1 MNHSNPLYLPFKR
14 FEHQILQILTCL
26 VNSCSSTY
34 AFPKSG
40 FSILIHLLFLLPCCS
55 AETEFISL
63 EVLKL
68 EKQISEKQ
76 VNTILF
82 HPRFSVEEMYHS
94 NRVLQAPYLQC
105 TLWGSKSKMAVT
117 PKEILFTGD
126 EGVSCSVHDEHVEW
140 SDVIGPRRITL
151 FATLCTKRQIKKPRL
166 TSLPPSVG
174 GGWI

>member
-14 FEHQILQILTCL
+14 FENQILQILTCL
-26 VNSCSSTY
+26 VNSCSLTY

-40 FSILIHLLFLLPCCS
+40 FSILIRLLFLLPCCS

-82 HPRFSVEEMYHS
+82 HPRFSVEELHHS
-94 NRVLQAPYLQC
+94 NRVL
-105 TLWGSKSKMAVT
+105 
-117 PKEILFTGD
+117 
-126 EGVSCSVHDEHVEW
+126 
-140 SDVIGPRRITL
+140 
-151 FATLCTKRQIKKPRL
+151 
-166 TSLPPSVG
+166 
-174 GGWI
+174 